1 MIGDTNLFFASPHD
15 RMVAEAEIM
24 IAENWARGQHC
35 GWEAIILMLL
45 YGIETL
51 GVKQFVVKVT
61 VDNQVSINMFGKLG
75 FQETGRSEVFQEV
88 TLNKVVDEVWT
99 KCLISNVG
107 EFVVV
112 NKGEEFL

>member
-1 MIGDTNLFFASPHD
+1 
-15 RMVAEAEIM
+15 
-24 IAENWARGQHC
+24 
-35 GWEAIILMLL
+35 MLL